1 VTVAAAAGSQAADQI
16 RGEGTTSIQA
26 ALDELRAV
34 QDRVVV
40 PITLVGTRLA
50 WLGLIDERLGDE
62 GLGLAEDLSRL
73 EGLDLAPAITELTH
87 LEQLYQAT
95 LASSARLMQLSLLDF
110 LR

>member
-1 VTVAAAAGSQAADQI
+1 MLFALGIPHVGGENAELLVRRFGSVAA
-16 RGEGTTSIQA
+16 
-26 ALDELRAV
+26 LRAASV
-34 QDRVVV
+34 EEISETPGIGPVIAESVWEYFRDPRN
-40 PITLVGTRLA
+40 LA
-50 WLGLIDERLGDE
+50 L
-62 GLGLAEDLSRL
+62 LSRL